1 MDSKRLRVHFQGH
14 GHTHNFCICCCG
26 KLRERKE
33 VQFWGLHQSLVDRI
47 FSTGKSVK
55 GEYDGVLHDSYFE
68 RI

>member
-1 MDSKRLRVHFQGH
+1 MDSERLRVHFEGH
-14 GHTHNFCICCCG
+14 GQTHHFCICCRG
-26 KLRERKE
+26 ELRERE

-47 FSTGKSVK
+47 FGTGKSVK